1 MALVDR
7 HLRRSRSRG
16 FIPFGAGILATYKY
30 EVSATCSFLA
40 GSTLA
45 EPVDSR
51 RYEGSR
57 MVVLRLVLVF
67 ESWWISTVY
76 RSGWSSKNLR

>member
-1 MALVDR
+1 MLT
-7 HLRRSRSRG
+7 
-16 FIPFGAGILATYKY
+16 TYNY

-45 EPVDSR
+45 EPVESR
-51 RYEGSR
+51 RHEGSR

-67 ESWWISTVY
+67 ETWWISLVVC
-76 RSGWSSKNLR
+76 RSGGLRKL